1 MSKHACVCIYIYIS
15 VCVCV
20 HASLCVHVFMFRYY
34 VCVSVCVLACI
45 LLVVHITDHF
55 HIDHSHKRG
64 VTLVRSEYCPMPTG
78 TSVSGCRSTEA
89 SAWSFHWTNINF

>member
-1 MSKHACVCIYIYIS
+1 MCAYIYIYVC

-20 HASLCVHVFMFRYY
+20 HASVCVHVFMFRYY
-34 VCVSVCVLACI
+34 VCVSVCLLACI

-64 VTLVRSEYCPMPTG
+64 VTLVR
-78 TSVSGCRSTEA
+78 VSPHADWYVSLGLPFNRGKCTVISLDKY
-89 SAWSFHWTNINF
+89 